1 MFDLNESHSVF
12 EKEGVEGYRKYQ
24 IKNENNVLE
33 PGTAFNF
40 IQKLIALNSDK
51 KNPLVEIILLSR
63 NSADTG
69 LRIFN
74 SIQKHNL
81 GIIRT

>member
-1 MFDLNESHSVF
+1 MTNAKLVLAISSRALFDLNESHSVF

-51 KNPLVEIILLSR
+51 KNQNYHIASILEY
-63 NSADTG
+63 
-69 LRIFN
+69 
-74 SIQKHNL
+74 Q
-81 GIIRT
+81 